1 MVKRPATLLFLLLL
15 VSLILVAFPQIDMV
29 KAEDVIY
36 IRADG
41 SVDPSTAPIQ
51 RIEEVHTLVDNIE
64 EFVIVERNNT
74 VFDGA
79 GYTVGGI
86 SGPPVVWTEE
96 LGWHTNITTGI
107 TITNTVINGGGIIFV
122 EASNSIIANNTL
134 NGGRGISWGNGKGNM
149 VYGNHVLNCNYT
161 SVPDNPPPYGI
172 GVGGSNNTIIGN
184 YVIGTNG
191 TAISLSMSSYNNTI
205 AGNHIE
211 NNKVGISASSIY
223 SQGGTHDNLIYDNN
237 FVNNTENVSHKVVG
251 PADVSVNFWDNGA
264 VGNYWSDYNGTD
276 SNGDGIGDT
285 PYVIDENNQDNYP
298 LIESTDIPVIP
309 EFPSWTPLLSALVAV
324 VVVAMIYRRRLHK
337 QNQRGG
343 K

>member
-51 RIEEVHTLVDNIE
+51 RIEEVYALVGNIE

-74 VFDGA
+74 VFDGS

-134 NGGRGISWGNGKGNM
+134 SGGRGISWGNGKGNT
-149 VYGNHVLNCNYT
+149 VYGNRVLKCNYT
-161 SVPDNPPPYGI
+161 SVPENPHPYGI

-191 TAISLSMSSYNNTI
+191 TAISLSTSAYNNTI
-205 AGNHIE
+205 AGNQIE
-211 NNKVGISASSIY
+211 DNKVGVSTSSIY

-237 FVNNTENVSHKVVG
+237 FFNNTENVRHKVVG
-251 PADVSVNFWDNGA
+251 PADVSVNFWDNGSK
-264 VGNYWSDYNGTD
+264 GNYWSDYNGTD
-276 SNGDGIGDT
+276 NDGDGIGDS
-285 PYVIDENNQDNYP
+285 PHFVYENNQDNYP
-298 LIESTDIPVIP
+298 LMNPVDITTIP
-309 EFPSWTPLLSALVAV
+309 EFPSWIVLPFFLAATLSVIIAKKGYSV
-324 VVVAMIYRRRLHK
+324 
-337 QNQRGG
+337 N
-343 K
+343 